1 MVSDEHIHRTRHC
14 VDVDAR
20 PGVVYGLIADAVR
33 WPLFFPPNVHVERLE
48 FDGRAER
55 LRMWARA
62 NGEVRSWISQRTQDP
77 QERRITFR
85 QTRPQAPVE
94 TMDGTWTVE
103 ERPGGTSRLTLL
115 HTFTVAGDRPDDVA
129 WVERACETNSRAE
142 LDNLKRLAERWTRLD
157 ELVLSFEDSVRV
169 NGPAELV
176 YDFLYR
182 VSDWPE
188 LLPHVSRLDLAEDTP
203 GVQVMTMDTVTG
215 DGSTHTTESVRVCFP
230 HAGRIV
236 YKQTATPA
244 LMEAHTGEW
253 SVVPDATGVTVLAQH
268 SVVLREEAIEAVL
281 GPGADLGSARRYIRE
296 ALGRNST
303 ATLRL
308 AKAHAESAIRVL

>member
-1 MVSDEHIHRTRHC
+1 MSDERIHRTRHC
-14 VDVDAR
+14 VDIDAP

-48 FDGRAER
+48 FDGRNER
-55 LRMWARA
+55 LRMWATA
-62 NGEVRSWISQRTQDP
+62 GAEVRSWISERIQDP
-77 QERRITFR
+77 QQRRITFR
-85 QTRPQAPVE
+85 QTRPHAPVQ
-94 TMDGTWTVE
+94 TMDGTWAVE
-103 ERPGGTSRLTLL
+103 ERPGNTSRLTLL
-115 HTFTVAGDRPDDVA
+115 HAFTVAADRHDDVL
-129 WVERACETNSRAE
+129 WVERACDTNSGAE
-142 LDNLKRLAERWTRLD
+142 LANLQHLAERWTRLD

-182 VSDWPE
+182 AGDWPG
-188 LLPHVSRLDLAEDTP
+188 LLPHVSRLDLSETTP
-203 GVQVMTMDTVTG
+203 GVQVMSMDTVTG

-244 LMEAHTGEW
+244 LMEAHAGEW
-253 SVVPDATGVTVLAQH
+253 SVVPDATGVTVLSQH
-268 SVVLREEAIEAVL
+268 SVVLREEAIERIL
-281 GPGADLGSARRYIRE
+281 GPGADLKSARRHIRE

-303 ATLRL
+303 ATLQR
-308 AKAHAESAIRVL
+308 AAQHAESAIHRL